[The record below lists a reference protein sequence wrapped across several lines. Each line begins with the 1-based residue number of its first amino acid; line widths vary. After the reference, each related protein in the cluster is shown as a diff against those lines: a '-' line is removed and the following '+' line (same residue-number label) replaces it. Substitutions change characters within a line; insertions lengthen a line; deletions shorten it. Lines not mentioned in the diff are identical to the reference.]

1 MSTRVAAV
9 RSDTLADAADQGL
22 SHQALSP
29 SAARAALVRLCA
41 AGFVA
46 YCSYS
51 ICRAPLLP
59 LFARELGAGPSL
71 IGFVMGASTLT
82 GVFLKLPAG
91 ALSDLFGRRRL
102 LVAGAL
108 VFATLPFSYLAV
120 STLAWLV
127 VLRFLH
133 GSATAIFGP
142 VASASLS
149 DIAPA
154 ARRGAW
160 LSTYSTA
167 QGAGQAIGPILAG
180 YAIAAG
186 RFDLAFAASGLI
198 GLGAPLIVGT
208 WRGVPAGT
216 STRPSWQA
224 FKQGVSEVVSDRLV
238 LITSAAHA
246 AQFVL
251 NGTLNAFLPLYGREV
266 LGMTVTELGWLFGI
280 QTLTTLAMRPAIGY
294 VSDRLGRRWVIVT
307 GLTVCSA
314 AVLLVSIASNVSE
327 IVTAVLAYAAGVAT
341 TTAATSAYITDMTR
355 RARYGAAHGVFG
367 TIYDVGDALGPIV
380 AGVLVAAVGY
390 TRMFQVMAAV
400 SLTMAVAFAGASR
413 IGVAGRVVPR
423 T

>member
-1 MSTRVAAV
+1 VNTRTAAV
-9 RSDTLADAADQGL
+9 RSETVVDSEDQRL
-22 SHQALSP
+22 KP
-29 SAARAALVRLCA
+29 SAARAALVRLSA

-108 VFATLPFSYLAV
+108 VFATLPFTYLAV
-120 STLAWLV
+120 STLAWLM

-154 ARRGAW
+154 ARRGGW

-180 YAIAAG
+180 YSIAAG
-186 RFDLAFAASGLI
+186 RFELAFVVSGVV
-198 GLGAPLIVGT
+198 GLAAPLIVGT
-208 WRGVPAGT
+208 WRGVPPGT
-216 STRPSWQA
+216 SARPSWQA
-224 FKQGVSEVVSDRLV
+224 FTRGVTEVVSDRLV

-251 NGTLNAFLPLYGREV
+251 NGMLNAFLPLYGREV
-266 LGMTVTELGWLFGI
+266 LNLSGSELGWLFGT
-280 QTLTTLAMRPAIGY
+280 QTVTTLIMRPAIA
-294 VSDRLGRRWVIVT
+294 VLSDRVGRRAVIVT
-307 GLTVCSA
+307 GLTICSV
-314 AVLLVSIASNVSE
+314 AVFSLSLANSLTTVVMV
-327 IVTAVLAYAAGVAT
+327 IVTYAVGVAI
-341 TTAATSAYITDMTR
+341 TTAATSAYITDITR

-367 TIYDVGDALGPIV
+367 TIYDIGDALGPIAAGALV
-380 AGVLVAAVGY
+380 AGLGY
-390 TRMFQVMAAV
+390 PRMFQVMAAIAI
-400 SLTMAVAFAGASR
+400 TMAVVFAIATARHS
-413 IGVAGRVVPR
+413 PR

>member
-1 MSTRVAAV
+1 VSPRIAAV
-9 RSDTLADAADQGL
+9 PSERLDDAA
-22 SHQALSP
+22 APRLSP
-29 SAARAALVRLCA
+29 SAARAALVRLCT

-51 ICRAPLLP
+51 ICRTPLLP

-71 IGFVMGASTLT
+71 VGFVMGASTLT

-102 LVAGAL
+102 LIMGAL
-108 VFATLPFSYLAV
+108 VFATLPFTYLAV

-154 ARRGAW
+154 GRRGAW

-167 QGAGQAIGPILAG
+167 QGTGQALGPVLAG
-180 YAIAAG
+180 YLIAAG
-186 RFDLAFAASGLI
+186 RFDLAFAISGLI
-198 GLGAPLIVGT
+198 GLAAPLIVGT
-208 WRGVPAGT
+208 WREAPPGT
-216 STRPSWQA
+216 SQRPSWQA
-224 FKQGVSEVVSDRLV
+224 FKRGVAEVVGDRLV

-251 NGTLNAFLPLYGREV
+251 NGMLNAFLPLYGREV
-266 LGMTVTELGWLFGI
+266 LNLSGSELGWLFGL
-280 QTLTTLAMRPAIGY
+280 QTLTTLMVRPGMGLL
-294 VSDRLGRRWVIVT
+294 SDRIGRRGVIAS
-307 GLTVCSA
+307 GLTICSA
-314 AVLLVSIASNVSE
+314 AVFSLSLATSLSTVIVV
-327 IVTAVLAYAAGVAT
+327 IVTYAAGVAI
-341 TTAATSAYITDMTR
+341 TTAATSAYITDITR

-367 TIYDVGDALGPIV
+367 TIYDIGDALGPIS
-380 AGVLVAAVGY
+380 AGILVARLGY
-390 TRMFQVMAAV
+390 AHMFQVMAAV
-400 SLTMAVAFAGASR
+400 AVTMAIAFVITTARHSSR
-413 IGVAGRVVPR
+413 A
-423 T
+423 

>member
-1 MSTRVAAV
+1 
-9 RSDTLADAADQGL
+9 
-22 SHQALSP
+22 
-29 SAARAALVRLCA
+29 
-41 AGFVA
+41 
-46 YCSYS
+46 
-51 ICRAPLLP
+51 
-59 LFARELGAGPSL
+59 
-71 IGFVMGASTLT
+71 MGASTLT

-180 YAIAAG
+180 YAIGAG

-266 LGMTVTELGWLFGI
+266 LGMTVTEVGWLFGI
-280 QTLTTLAMRPAIGY
+280 QTLTTLAVRPAIGY

-314 AVLLVSIASNVSE
+314 AVLLVSIASNVAE
-327 IVTAVLAYAAGVAT
+327 IVPAVLVYAAGVAT

-367 TIYDVGDALGPIV
+367 TIYDVGDAVGPIL

-390 TRMFQVMAAV
+390 TRMFQVMASVA
-400 SLTMAVAFAGASR
+400 LTMAVAFAGASR

>member
-1 MSTRVAAV
+1 
-9 RSDTLADAADQGL
+9 
-22 SHQALSP
+22 
-29 SAARAALVRLCA
+29 LCA

-71 IGFVMGASTLT
+71 VGFVMGASTLT

-91 ALSDLFGRRRL
+91 ALSDLFGRQRL
-102 LVAGAL
+102 LITGAL
-108 VFATLPFSYLAV
+108 VFATLPFTYLGV
-120 STLAWLV
+120 SALAWLI

-167 QGAGQAIGPILAG
+167 QGTGQALGPVLAG
-180 YAIAAG
+180 YLVAAG
-186 RFDLAFAASGLI
+186 RFDLAFAVSGLI

-208 WRGVPAGT
+208 WREAPAG
-216 STRPSWQA
+216 SSQRPSWQA
-224 FKQGVSEVVSDRLV
+224 FTRGVAEVASDRLV

-266 LGMTVTELGWLFGI
+266 LNLSGSELGWLFGL
-280 QTLTTLAMRPAIGY
+280 QTVTTLLVRPGMGLL
-294 VSDRLGRRWVIVT
+294 SDRVGRRVVIAT
-307 GLTVCSA
+307 GLTICSA
-314 AVLLVSIASNVSE
+314 AVFVLSLATSLKTVIVV
-327 IVTAVLAYAAGVAT
+327 IVTYAAGVAI
-341 TTAATSAYITDMTR
+341 TTAATSAYITDPTGCSAPSMTSGMPSAR
-355 RARYGAAHGVFG
+355 LPRA
-367 TIYDVGDALGPIV
+367 
-380 AGVLVAAVGY
+380 
-390 TRMFQVMAAV
+390 
-400 SLTMAVAFAGASR
+400 
-413 IGVAGRVVPR
+413 
-423 T
+423 

>member
-1 MSTRVAAV
+1 MSTRDAAV
-9 RSDTLADAADQGL
+9 RSDAVADAADQGP
-22 SHQALSP
+22 SP
-29 SAARAALVRLCA
+29 SAGRAALVRLCA

-71 IGFVMGASTLT
+71 IGLVMGASTLT

-127 VLRFLH
+127 ALRFLH

-160 LSTYSTA
+160 LGTYSTA

-186 RFDLAFAASGLI
+186 RFDVAFAVSGLI

-208 WRGVPAGT
+208 WREYRQPRPHARHGRHSSTASLRSSAIDWCSSPALPT
-216 STRPSWQA
+216 PRSSRSTGCSTPSCR
-224 FKQGVSEVVSDRLV
+224 F
-238 LITSAAHA
+238 
-246 AQFVL
+246 
-251 NGTLNAFLPLYGREV
+251 
-266 LGMTVTELGWLFGI
+266 
-280 QTLTTLAMRPAIGY
+280 
-294 VSDRLGRRWVIVT
+294 
-307 GLTVCSA
+307 
-314 AVLLVSIASNVSE
+314 
-327 IVTAVLAYAAGVAT
+327 
-341 TTAATSAYITDMTR
+341 TAAMS
-355 RARYGAAHGVFG
+355 
-367 TIYDVGDALGPIV
+367 
-380 AGVLVAAVGY
+380 
-390 TRMFQVMAAV
+390 
-400 SLTMAVAFAGASR
+400 
-413 IGVAGRVVPR
+413 
-423 T
+423 